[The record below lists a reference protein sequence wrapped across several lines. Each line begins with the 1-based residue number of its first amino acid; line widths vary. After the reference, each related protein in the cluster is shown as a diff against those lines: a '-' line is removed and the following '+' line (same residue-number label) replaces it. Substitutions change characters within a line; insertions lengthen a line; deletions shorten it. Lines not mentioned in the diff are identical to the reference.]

1 MPANTGINDGGIT
14 RFYFDGIAAGFA
26 LNVSWT
32 FSHTPRETT
41 NKDNTG
47 GRQSY
52 LPGLTNAT
60 GTGEFY
66 FAEDSDW
73 NLENAFDA
81 IDGRATV
88 QWDYTS
94 VNAGDI
100 NYTGTCYF
108 TALTATSPNTGENE
122 TYSVSWQNTGT
133 MVKQTQT

>member
-1 MPANTGINDGGIT
+1 MPANTGINSGGIKK
-14 RFYFDGIAAGFA
+14 FYFDGLKAAFA
-26 LNVSWT
+26 LNVSWN
-32 FSHTPRETT
+32 FEHTPRETT
-41 NKDNTG
+41 NKDSTG
-47 GRQSY
+47 GRRTF
-52 LPGLTNAT
+52 LPGLTSAT
-60 GTGEFY
+60 GSGEFY
-66 FAEDSDW
+66 QAEDSGW

-108 TALTATSPNTGENE
+108 TNLTPTSPGPGENE
-122 TYSVSWQNTGT
+122 SYSLSWQNTGT